1 MGDWNFTYTRSPWT
15 PAYTEYPSLPT
26 YPIWSTWSPY
36 IPGRAILTPTPE
48 PENSLFIN
56 LSLAVQV
63 VLFVACLIE
72 NIIAI
77 YVLCKSIKN
86 GRKMFSRYI
95 LINMASVDIMT
106 NLLIYPVEFVFFHHG
121 QVIWVVEGHY
131 GDALCKIYSFL
142 FEIPGRVLILSLVA
156 LACDVTRNL
165 SSKGRKEHTRNF
177 STRLIVFFW
186 IFAAITSIMYI
197 STAKVEHKMCVADE
211 AQKETAR
218 IMNKIHLYVFVLL
231 GDSILTILNLVVFL
245 RFRRRKR
252 EIRRKR
258 EAMGAGRM
266 REAHRKRR
274 IEDNKHVKTEMYRND
289 AQEPM
294 LSNNGWCQPG
304 GKHFPAG
311 AIPHQQSNTS
321 NPSETM
327 LEVSNETKIFNEVDE
342 ANDSYDVHVD
352 QEDGGNITADE
363 SDQEESFETTREEA
377 KITSVASI
385 LFVILSISQLMFQ
398 FVCVVACPREYFEYV
413 AFAIEIA
420 KGIYAAIKPGIY
432 ACIDKEFRK
441 RYTQLSPLACCC
453 FRRIRCHKKPNQVGT
468 RKPLSTSEDN
478 V

>member
-1 MGDWNFTYTRSPWT
+1 MGDWNFTDTRSPWT
-15 PAYTEYPSLPT
+15 PAYTENPSWPT
-26 YPIWSTWSPY
+26 YPTWSPY
-36 IPGRAILTPTPE
+36 IPERPILTPTPG

-56 LSLAVQV
+56 LSLAVRV

-77 YVLCKSIKN
+77 YVLCKTIKK
-86 GRKMFSRYI
+86 GRKRFSRYI
-95 LINMASVDIMT
+95 LINMASADILI
-106 NLLIYPVEFVFFHHG
+106 NLLIYPVKFVYFHHG

-131 GDALCKIYSFL
+131 GDVLCKIYTFL

-165 SSKGRKEHTRNF
+165 SSTGRKEHTRNF
-177 STRLIVFFW
+177 STSLIVFFW

-197 STAKVEHKMCVADE
+197 STAKVERKKCVTDG

-218 IMNKIHLYVFVLL
+218 MMHQIHLYVFVIL
-231 GDSILTILNLVVFL
+231 GDLILTILNLVVFL

-252 EIRRKR
+252 EIKRKR
-258 EAMGAGRM
+258 EAMRAGRM

-274 IEDNKHVKTEMYRND
+274 IEDNKHVKIEQWRTDD

-311 AIPHQQSNTS
+311 AIPHQQSNSS
-321 NPSETM
+321 NPSET
-327 LEVSNETKIFNEVDE
+327 LVEVSDETKIFNEVDK
-342 ANDSYDVHVD
+342 ANDSCDVHVD

-363 SDQEESFETTREEA
+363 SDQEESIERTREEA

-398 FVCVVACPREYFEYV
+398 FVCELACPREYYEYV

-420 KGIYAAIKPGIY
+420 KGVYAAIKPGIY

-453 FRRIRCHKKPNQVGT
+453 FRRIRCHKEPNQVGT
-468 RKPLSTSEDN
+468 RKPLSTPEGN

>member
-15 PAYTEYPSLPT
+15 PAYKYPSWPT
-26 YPIWSTWSPY
+26 YLTWPPY

-56 LSLAVQV
+56 LSLALRV

-77 YVLCKSIKN
+77 YVLCKSIKK

-95 LINMASVDIMT
+95 LINMASVDILT
-106 NLLIYPVEFVFFHHG
+106 NLLIYPVKFVYFHHD

-131 GDALCKIYSFL
+131 GDVLCKIYTFL
-142 FEIPGRVLILSLVA
+142 FEIPSRVLILSLVA

-197 STAKVEHKMCVADE
+197 STAKVEKKKCVSDR
-211 AQKETAR
+211 AQMETAR
-218 IMNKIHLYVFVLL
+218 MMQQIHLYVFVLL

-252 EIRRKR
+252 EIKRKR
-258 EAMGAGRM
+258 EAMRAGRM
-266 REAHRKRR
+266 REAHRKSR
-274 IEDNKHVKTEMYRND
+274 IEDNKHVKTEKCRSD
-289 AQEPM
+289 AQEP
-294 LSNNGWCQPG
+294 NGWCQPG
-304 GKHFPAG
+304 GKYFPAG
-311 AIPHQQSNTS
+311 AIPHQQSNSS
-321 NPSETM
+321 NPSETL
-327 LEVSNETKIFNEVDE
+327 LEVSDETKIFNEVDE

-363 SDQEESFETTREEA
+363 SDQEESFERTREEA
-377 KITSVASI
+377 KITGVASI

-398 FVCVVACPREYFEYV
+398 FVCGLLHVCPTEYNEYV

-468 RKPLSTSEDN
+468 RRPLSTPEGN